1 MKHLTIYLLCIF
13 LINTGWQNVLS
24 QTIPK
29 TVSHP
34 YSVLASELAK
44 EKRIVIGILYDTVFN
59 GKEIPKSLTPQHLQK
74 LWSTNPDVRVVLLDV
89 NQIRSYSILFE
100 GKMDILV
107 YPYGGIYPMDAWG
120 LYSAQ
125 TYTHFIKKGGAI
137 LTTGGEPFSKQASTI
152 GEIWGK
158 SDSISVDS
166 DAYDR
171 WISKFGIKYYF
182 SKNTPAKTL
191 VNSDLLPDFPS
202 SINVIGCRTGII
214 ANNSSSEPV
223 PKPPH
228 GNVFPE
234 RYPTKQVIPLL
245 YGTDKY
251 NKVLAIN
258 AVLVQDYQ
266 NGSRQI
272 FFTHESE
279 PHPLSPSF
287 PYYQSMMDNILRLLI
302 NKVMVKSVESKYA
315 CYKQGE
321 TVNIKSEIA
330 SFEMDDKNIE
340 ITLQVFDGVKEVFR
354 HSDLIKIL
362 AKSTLQKQWEWSP
375 NKFDNDEYTIKLTV
389 RKDKKVISVA
399 ENGFVVWNNDIALKG
414 PSVEI
419 KNEYFK
425 IGSTETFISGTNY
438 YESTRGEVM
447 WFRPDVKK
455 IIEDIKQMRSNGIN
469 YIRPHYHHLKWFHD
483 YLIYQ
488 YDSLF
493 SFYKELE
500 NIENPF
506 PDERAWRIFD
516 MFIYLCQKYNIVY
529 GGDLFT
535 LVPAEMG
542 DPRGWFG
549 TTETIYDL
557 DKRKTQKDFLSLIS
571 MRYKDIKG
579 ISWDLFNE
587 PSFIPEKDV
596 AAWAQDLRTVIK
608 GINAKM
614 LTTVGGAK
622 QLGSATDY
630 DSPHGNPEANYFNDR
645 NKPCLI
651 QEMYVDN
658 KENYNNEIM
667 QSEDI
672 RKYYMITI
680 RNGFAGIC
688 PWSWT
693 RQMRLRQDS
702 YEHYYTFP
710 MEKWDDRLGMHVH
723 DDGTIK
729 LAGQVFKD
737 MSMLIRTISFVDF
750 DSKNKRVLTS
760 KGEVVITL
768 NDENNQKGYSLY
780 HVSGDKCFAAIAYG
794 AASWNNTALISASN
808 DAYIYLYSQDGQDV
822 LNSKQ
827 LYAKSE
833 KTGKLIIYRKEKPKS
848 VLLVDNSPLGEK
860 VLENLSYEFASN
872 SLVIPILPSMD
883 EYWIEIN
890 YQ

>member
-1 MKHLTIYLLCIF
+1 MKHTTIYVLYIF
-13 LINTGWQNVLS
+13 LIYVDCQNVLS
-24 QTIPK
+24 QTISK
-29 TVSHP
+29 TDSNS
-34 YSVLASELAK
+34 YSVLAGELAK
-44 EKRIVIGILYDTVFN
+44 EKRIVIGILYDSVFN
-59 GKEIPKSLTPQHLQK
+59 GRETPKSLTPQQLQK
-74 LWSTNPDVRVVLLDV
+74 LWSINPDVRVVLLNV
-89 NQIRSYSILFE
+89 NQIRSYSILFK

-107 YPYGGIYPMDAWG
+107 YPYGGIYPMDAFG

-125 TYTHFIKKGGAI
+125 TYSHFIKKGGAI
-137 LTTGGEPFSKQASTI
+137 LTTGGVPFSKQASTK

-158 SDSISVDS
+158 SDSISVDF
-166 DAYDR
+166 DAYER

-191 VNSDLLPDFPS
+191 VNSDFLSDIPS
-202 SINVIGCRTGII
+202 SINVRGCRTGII

-272 FFTHESE
+272 FFTHEAE
-279 PHPLSPSF
+279 PHPLSPLF
-287 PYYQSMMDNILRLLI
+287 PYYQSMMDNILRLLV

-330 SFEMDDKNIE
+330 SFEIDDKNIE
-340 ITLQVFDGVKEVFR
+340 IILQVFDGGKEVFR
-354 HSDLIKIL
+354 QSDLIKIL
-362 AKSTLQKQWEWSP
+362 AKSTLQKVWNWSP
-375 NKFDNDEYTIKLTV
+375 KRFENDEYTLKLTV
-389 RKDKKVISVA
+389 RKDKKVISMA
-399 ENGFVVWNNDIALKG
+399 ENGFVVWNNDIAMKG

-419 KNEYFK
+419 RNEYFK
-425 IGSTETFISGTNY
+425 IGSKETFISGTNY

-447 WFRPDVKK
+447 WFRPDVKR
-455 IIEDIKQMRSNGIN
+455 IIDDLKEMRSNGIN

-483 YLIYQ
+483 YLTYQ

-500 NIENPF
+500 NIEDPF

-549 TTETIYDL
+549 TTETIYDP
-557 DKRKTQKDFLSLIS
+557 DKRKIQKEFLRLIS
-571 MRYKDIKG
+571 MRYKDING

-596 AAWAQDLRTVIK
+596 ASWAQDLRTVIK
-608 GINAKM
+608 GIDAKM
-614 LTTVGGAK
+614 LTTVGGAN

-630 DSPHGNPEANYFNDR
+630 DSPHGNPEVNYFNDR
-645 NKPCLI
+645 NKPYLI

-658 KENYNNEIM
+658 KENYNCEII

-702 YEHYYTFP
+702 YEHHYTFQ

-723 DDGTIK
+723 DDGTMK

-750 DSKNKRVLTS
+750 DIKNKRVLTS
-760 KGEVVITL
+760 KGEVVVTL

-780 HVSGDKCFAAIAYG
+780 HVSGDKCFGAIAYG
-794 AASWNNTALISASN
+794 TASWNNNTLISASN
-808 DAYIYLYSQDGQDV
+808 DAYVYLYSQDGNDV

-827 LYAKSE
+827 LYAKSD
-833 KTGKLIIYRKEKPKS
+833 KPGKLIINRKDKPKN
-848 VLLVDNSPLGEK
+848 VLLVDNSPLGKK
-860 VLENLSYEFASN
+860 VLENLSYEFTSN

-890 YQ
+890 YK